1 MVAKWMKWNVWNGIS
16 KVGHKTVEK
25 FITVEH
31 SNQTSMV
38 STLATFD
45 QQFVETRN
53 KLRSSILHSDA
64 FHVHNNI
71 IILSTLIY
79 ISLCVY
85 KLCKAYWRRLALKS
99 QLKIIET
106 NVMGVDSVVCADARQ
121 NFLRTRWTMCG
132 ITVHS
137 NDSFKHE
144 TYSQIDYIHILL
156 AQQRSVLLLHPPFHF
171 ISLVSSINR
180 QTHEMHPII

>member
-1 MVAKWMKWNVWNGIS
+1 MLRKSCILLYWFQGVAFISVYECINFCTLPDHMTNQTKYYLKAVWMVAKWMKWNVWNGIS

-106 NVMGVDSVVCADARQ
+106 NVIGARSATVWAHA
-121 NFLRTRWTMCG
+121 RTRLT
-132 ITVHS
+132 
-137 NDSFKHE
+137 
-144 TYSQIDYIHILL
+144 
-156 AQQRSVLLLHPPFHF
+156 
-171 ISLVSSINR
+171 SSKF
-180 QTHEMHPII
+180 